1 MSTHNTYQRSLDT
14 AKWFLQR
21 CLGVFIIWQL
31 FYMTIANSLET
42 LEIVTHRMPET
53 SERIGDAIQE
63 CRNGEQ
69 GIDVPGVSSLIYVV
83 DKYGQFTEQP
93 QRWSLFAPNIRTQ
106 STFLALELRFD
117 DFENSLWL
125 LSDNEPV
132 DTKSFFRVGGN
143 RLRGIEQN
151 LEINFAFSLDETE
164 EVARER
170 WREQIQ
176 EKLARDSEIMQ
187 AWIALRV
194 KGFLEQN
201 PQAPEPNE
209 IVIHVRG
216 YEIPSPDASIK
227 EEAGKPYEMAIAR
240 WIPDHEYPE
249 DVLPIEAF
257 DPVTNQFVYQPWE
270 SE

>member
-1 MSTHNTYQRSLDT
+1 MSTHTIKNRTLNT
-14 AKWFLQR
+14 AKSFLQR

-53 SERIGDAIQE
+53 SERIGNAIQK
-63 CRNGEQ
+63 CRDGEQ
-69 GIDVPGVSSLIYVV
+69 GIDVPGVSSLIYAV

-93 QRWSLFAPNIRTQ
+93 QRWSLFAPNIRNQ

-117 DFENSLWL
+117 GMEDSLWL
-125 LSDNEPV
+125 LSDNEPL

-170 WREQIQ
+170 WREQIH
-176 EKLARDSEIMQ
+176 EKLARDSEILQ
-187 AWIALRV
+187 AWVALRV
-194 KGFLEQN
+194 EGFLKQN
-201 PQAPEPNE
+201 PQALQPSE

-216 YEIPSPDASIK
+216 YEIPSPDAPIK
-227 EEAGKPYEMAIAR
+227 DQAEKPYEMAIAR
-240 WIPDHEYPE
+240 WIPNQEYPE
-249 DVLPIEAF
+249 NVLPVEAF